1 MKTVIHPAILK
12 EGYFPPCLFIPSHSQ
27 KLPSVQDVQQSFTSH
42 AALRRAQGPFNDMLW
57 GDVIIKKG
65 HFSCQTPKQSQTSS
79 FQQSYPTQ
87 HFLNSITSPGLPC
100 PQPKSTALVTMSDC
114 HFVPHFPFPGLSP
127 QLNFYRTHSIVKFL
141 QDPFHSMFI
150 PKHKTARHLPCFII
164 TVRNLTMTLE
174 HGLIRTWRLPLFSA
188 LLILLRASARTFM
201 RTILA
206 VQGRQNRR
214 FTGTAITR
222 HPIISLQTHPFLSAS
237 IMWKLPHF

>member
-12 EGYFPPCLFIPSHSQ
+12 GGYFPPCLFIPSHSQ

-87 HFLNSITSPGLPC
+87 HFLNSITSPGPPC

-127 QLNFYRTHSIVKFL
+127 QLNFYRTHSIACLSQNIKQ
-141 QDPFHSMFI
+141 QDTYHASSS
-150 PKHKTARHLPCFII
+150 L
-164 TVRNLTMTLE
+164 LE
-174 HGLIRTWRLPLFSA
+174 T
-188 LLILLRASARTFM
+188 
-201 RTILA
+201 
-206 VQGRQNRR
+206 
-214 FTGTAITR
+214 
-222 HPIISLQTHPFLSAS
+222 
-237 IMWKLPHF
+237 